1 MAGPSEETDRVT
13 TEAPVQRRTAT
24 RGGSASGGPAAG
36 RPGRAFAL
44 AIVSRYALLIALALL
59 VALFS
64 ILRPETFFTTGN
76 LASTLGIQASLALL
90 AIGVTVALLVGE
102 FDLSAASIMGM
113 SASVIAY
120 LTTVMGESVW
130 LAVALV
136 LFAGLVIGLVNA
148 FFVVKVGIHSFIVT
162 LGMGTLVTGGAI
174 GLAGTTTIGGIPH
187 KLTQIFQADVLGVE
201 AAFFIMLGF
210 AVIGWVL
217 LQKMPLGRNIFFTGE
232 APTAAALAGI
242 RVSALRVGSLVTS
255 SVLASAAGVMLVGQ
269 IGAASPT
276 IASPYL
282 LPAYAAAFL
291 GATAFTP
298 GRFNIWGTLW
308 AVYLLAVG
316 TIGFQLLGFSS
327 WVTDVFNGAV
337 LILAVAF
344 SRLFGRQR

>member
-1 MAGPSEETDRVT
+1 MVTMDPSV
-13 TEAPVQRRTAT
+13 
-24 RGGSASGGPAAG
+24 RGAEPAADTVDG
-36 RPGRAFAL
+36 RGDRRISVRGL
-44 AIVSRYALLIALALL
+44 GSLILQRYALLVALAVLI
-59 VALFS
+59 ALFS
-64 ILRPETFFTTGN
+64 ILRPSSFFSTGN

-90 AIGVTVALLVGE
+90 ALGVTVVLLVGE
-102 FDLSAASIMGM
+102 FDLSAASVMGM
-113 SASVIAY
+113 SAGVVAY
-120 LTTVMGESVW
+120 LTTAQDFSI
-130 LAVALV
+130 LSAVAIV
-136 LFAGLVIGLVNA
+136 LIGGAVIGAVTS

-162 LGMGTLVTGGAI
+162 LGMGTLVTGAAI
-174 GLAGTTTIGGIPH
+174 GLAGTTTIGGIPDG
-187 KLTQIFQADVLGVE
+187 LTDVFRTNIVGVE
-201 AAFFIMLGF
+201 AAFFIMLGI
-210 AVIGWVL
+210 AVVGWIL

-242 RVSALRVGSLVTS
+242 RVNALRVGSLVTS
-255 SVLASAAGVMLVGQ
+255 SVLAALAGVMLVGQ

-276 IASPYL
+276 IAAPYL

-298 GRFNIWGTLW
+298 GRFNVWGTLW

-344 SRLFGRQR
+344 SRIFGRQT